1 MSTRRSLSTPMK
13 FLSVLL
19 AAAALTVP
27 VNAQYFS
34 EGWKPGQ
41 PVVREAP
48 STATFI
54 PQAVLTAKSVNSDGN
69 IGPSP
74 FNLTNFLTTGPVA
87 SIASKLGVNMT
98 ERLERARRE
107 LEMWDPRIPLITDN
121 NYWSLIV
128 NETMTPDEEVERVWF
143 LIVTVSAG
151 GNSAFSRMAD
161 DYFDSAFN
169 KSVVENDLPNVR
181 WGRIDYLNVTYLTT
195 KWSIWQAPF
204 LVVLKDRGETLR
216 FYKANSVR
224 LDPDIIHR
232 FLKEEGWRESEP
244 WTGPFAPGGSQETF
258 MHYYAI
264 ALKAVYDLF
273 VRIPRWLLMI
283 ISGGVAQFVM
293 KWMHRNAGTDASR
306 PEPSV
311 KPASK
316 PIPAAGTVAHSSSAS
331 TQVNGTGATP
341 AKGKGKQRKNAKK

>member
-1 MSTRRSLSTPMK
+1 MK

-54 PQAVLTAKSVNSDGN
+54 PQAVPTAKSVNSDGN

-143 LIVTVSAG
+143 LIVYVFVSFLLPLLVAHPRTLARYRLVETVLSQGWRMTISIAHSTSQLLRTIFQMSDGDASTISMSPISRRSGRYGSESCHALISTMSHFFVLQSAVPGCFEGPG
-151 GNSAFSRMAD
+151 G
-161 DYFDSAFN
+161 DSA
-169 KSVVENDLPNVR
+169 
-181 WGRIDYLNVTYLTT
+181 
-195 KWSIWQAPF
+195 
-204 LVVLKDRGETLR
+204 
-216 FYKANSVR
+216 
-224 LDPDIIHR
+224 
-232 FLKEEGWRESEP
+232 
-244 WTGPFAPGGSQETF
+244 
-258 MHYYAI
+258 
-264 ALKAVYDLF
+264 
-273 VRIPRWLLMI
+273 LL
-283 ISGGVAQFVM
+283 
-293 KWMHRNAGTDASR
+293 
-306 PEPSV
+306 
-311 KPASK
+311 
-316 PIPAAGTVAHSSSAS
+316 
-331 TQVNGTGATP
+331 
-341 AKGKGKQRKNAKK
+341 